1 MKGANRHSALSFH
14 EKINENTCRKFVT
27 IFGYGWGQL
36 KMCSSGLPF
45 DDDRTF
51 ERNVT
56 EIKDDTSS
64 FQDSFLVPYFVP
76 EASSWGR
83 RC

>member
-1 MKGANRHSALSFH
+1 
-14 EKINENTCRKFVT
+14 
-27 IFGYGWGQL
+27 
-36 KMCSSGLPF
+36 MCSSGLCF

-51 ERNVT
+51 ERNVP

-64 FQDSFLVPYFVP
+64 FKDSLLVPYFVP